1 MSIYSTQMRYATRR
15 GHRGG
20 NELLQ
25 NIIVIKPRGRDDRV
39 IGVTYARKRNNAVAI
54 TIIVDHS
61 ATASV

>member
-1 MSIYSTQMRYATRR
+1 MQK
-15 GHRGG
+15 
-20 NELLQ
+20 
-25 NIIVIKPRGRDDRV
+25 IIVIKPRGRDDRV